1 LSTEDFVRSTFE
13 SKLNTESLLH
23 NPSLAVE
30 PRCDLASL
38 CFAAGRLGDSM
49 VWGVGGMFVGGIG
62 AAGVHVVR
70 LPVGLTIGTMIGCV
84 LIIVIAVMQR

>member
-1 LSTEDFVRSTFE
+1 
-13 SKLNTESLLH
+13 
-23 NPSLAVE
+23 
-30 PRCDLASL
+30 
-38 CFAAGRLGDSM
+38 M